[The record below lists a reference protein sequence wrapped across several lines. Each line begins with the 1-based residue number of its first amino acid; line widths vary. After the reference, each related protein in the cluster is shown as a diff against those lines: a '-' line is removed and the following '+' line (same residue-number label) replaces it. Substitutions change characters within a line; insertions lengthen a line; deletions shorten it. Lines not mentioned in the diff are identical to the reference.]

1 MLAAG
6 TGGHC
11 CCCDTGV
18 TFTAPLLPL
27 LHDPDRVNNL
37 PGFTTNNTDNRLQ
50 PANFVKSTLLRLSTD
65 TADTLDILTK
75 LQGHPANC
83 KIV

>member
-1 MLAAG
+1 MLATG
-6 TGGHC
+6 TSGHC

-18 TFTAPLLPL
+18 TFTALLLPF

-37 PGFTTNNTDNRLQ
+37 PGSTTNNTDNRQQ
-50 PANFVKSTLLRLSTD
+50 PANFVKSTLLRLSTA
-65 TADTLDILTK
+65 TAATLDILTK

-83 KIV
+83 QIV